1 VNFVVPEAHDPEPD
15 SFQLGRARRIL
26 LGLPAMLTAVDFDDQ
41 ARGEARE
48 VDHVRPER
56 NLAPKVEA
64 IELTAA

>member
-1 VNFVVPEAHDPEPD
+1 
-15 SFQLGRARRIL
+15 
-26 LGLPAMLTAVDFDDQ
+26 MLTAVDFDDQ